1 MRHTVDRRGFLKV
14 TTTLGAGLALGLPG
28 TLAATSVKSGVKLG
42 CAAYSFNRLTF
53 TETIEQVKALELDTI
68 EAFTWQRLSPEKP
81 KVQTGPAMSADDRKE
96 LKQRLA
102 DVNVK
107 LASCYC
113 QALAT
118 EDICRRTFDYAKEMG
133 IEILVAEPP
142 FEAYDLLEKLCDEYQ
157 IRLAVHNHPAPSKYW
172 DPDTLLGLVK
182 GRSPRIGACADTGH
196 WVRSGLNP
204 VEVLKKFEGR
214 LISLHLKDIS
224 DSGGKKAECVP
235 WGTGKGQIAAILQEL
250 GRQAFK
256 GLIAIEYEPYSPA
269 SFDKIAECIAYYNRT
284 AG

>member
-14 TTTLGAGLALGLPG
+14 TTTLGAGLALGFPG
-28 TLAATSVKSGVKLG
+28 TLAASSLKKNAKLA
-42 CAAYSFNRLTF
+42 CAAYSFNRLTL
-53 TETIEQVKALELDTI
+53 TETIEKVKALGLDTI
-68 EAFTWQRLSPEKP
+68 EAFAWQRLSPEKP
-81 KVQTGPAMSADDRKE
+81 TVKTGPAMGADDRKE

-102 DVNVK
+102 DANVK
-107 LASCYC
+107 LAACYC
-113 QALAT
+113 QALDT
-118 EDICRRTFDYAKEMG
+118 EDVCRRMFDFAKEMG

-142 FEAYDLLEKLCDEYQ
+142 FEAYDMLDKFCNEYG
-157 IRLAVHNHPAPSKYW
+157 IYLAVHNHPEPSKYW
-172 DPDTLLGLVK
+172 NPETLLGLLK

-224 DSGGKKAECVP
+224 ESGGKKAECVP
-235 WGTGKGQIAAILQEL
+235 WGAGKGQIAGILQEL

-256 GLIAIEYEPYSPA
+256 GMIAIEYEPYSPA